1 MPRRPAPEDL
11 VNEMFTEPD
20 PKMFSDKGLRVA
32 TAKAGIPLSEEEKE
46 KIRLGIAKAKAEG
59 RVSKYTWTDEQ
70 RAAQSKRK
78 LGVKRGERSAEH
90 RANSSKALTGRVFTE
105 EHKARIAA
113 AIKARIANAPR
124 ILCPH
129 CGTIEPEPVFRRHH
143 GDRCKR
149 KRT

>member
-1 MPRRPAPEDL
+1 MVRHAAPEDL
-11 VNEMFTEPD
+11 VNAMFTEPD

-32 TAKAGIPLSEEEKE
+32 TARLGVPLSDEAKE
-46 KIRLGIAKAKAEG
+46 KIRSGVAQAKAEG
-59 RVSKYTWTDEQ
+59 RVSKYTWTDAQ
-70 RAAQSKRK
+70 REAQAARKR
-78 LGVKRGERSAEH
+78 GVKRGERSAEH

-105 EHKARIAA
+105 EHKAKIAA
-113 AIKARIANAPR
+113 AAKARIANAPR

-129 CGTIEPEPVFRRHH
+129 CGLIEPEPIFRRHH